1 MRFIR
6 LAVCSKSS
14 SACLIALSAL
24 VILLFNL
31 TLNMP
36 EPCAAQMLR
45 LPWAFDSESW
55 KKSPNARLAM
65 MGDLKRKHKLIGMH
79 RKDLVDLLGK
89 PDGVSFQLL
98 TIWDVEEKRCL
109 QLHFTMDGKNCASD
123 CVDYTASKQG
133 VKMPIE
139 KLAPDLIK
147 VGSAGVLA
155 MSLDEVE
162 EASLRPYDYRGSY
175 SYLLNRSWLG
185 STVWLDLD
193 MHNDRVEKFQV
204 NHYGPNHC

>member
-1 MRFIR
+1 
-6 LAVCSKSS
+6 
-14 SACLIALSAL
+14 
-24 VILLFNL
+24 
-31 TLNMP
+31 
-36 EPCAAQMLR
+36 
-45 LPWAFDSESW
+45 
-55 KKSPNARLAM
+55 
-65 MGDLKRKHKLIGMH
+65 
-79 RKDLVDLLGK
+79 
-89 PDGVSFQLL
+89 
-98 TIWDVEEKRCL
+98 
-109 QLHFTMDGKNCASD
+109 
-123 CVDYTASKQG
+123 
-133 VKMPIE
+133 MPIE